1 MSTAQDSIL
10 QSIKKALGVEPEYD
24 VFDDELQMHIN
35 SALSNLNQLGVG
47 PGDGFR
53 ISGPDDKW
61 SDLLG
66 ESPKLDNARAYVFIK
81 TKLIFD
87 PPTTPHLINA
97 YEEQMK
103 EHEFRLTITAD
114 EMMAVPLPGVLDGGV
129 P

>member
-1 MSTAQDSIL
+1 MVTTQDSIL
-10 QSIKKALGVEPEYD
+10 QSIKKALGIMPEYD
-24 VFDDELQMHIN
+24 VFDDELIMHIN

-47 PGDGFR
+47 PGDGVQ
-53 ISGPDDKW
+53 ITGPDDVW

-66 ESPKLDNARAYVFIK
+66 SVAKLQNARAYIFIK

-97 YEEQMK
+97 YEEQLR
-103 EHEFRLTITAD
+103 EHEFRLTVTAD
-114 EMMAVPLPGVLDGGV
+114 EVMTAPIPGVLDGGA